1 MLCED
6 SADGPVCPALH
17 EFFEGLG
24 ETLKKGLES
33 VPEQTAGL
41 AAGKVRGH
49 MLEMQDLA
57 RKEAM
62 KEGAVENVSFRSLE
76 PDQKLISQPLMTL
89 LNHLI
94 TKLGPLDDIT
104 TTLASLSGLPEALEQ
119 VAVFK
124 NTMDAMQTR
133 IANRPPQ
140 AQGPIESEARI
151 PPLDLSSTNQISK
164 LIEAVEEIRKKIETP
179 TPPSVGLDSGK
190 VFGAITGLK
199 RTLEDLKT
207 SIPAGPAIPPVIG
220 NEATAAR
227 ERDMKEMRDLVLEMK
242 AEMAALKNSMVNNAP
257 APVPAPPAI
266 DVETISTLRAILD
279 QLKDRPFPTNQPPT
293 STTGIR
299 PATAERD
306 ILPMSEGPA
315 SQESPPRIFDRVI
328 RPTAKARQDS
338 GTMRALEKRHTQPTP
353 EGPRADG
360 AQVIDTFGIVQ
371 PIPSGITTV
380 AGAHKKRKTT
390 ATKTTLGS
398 AVPNNT
404 TPDEQVSQS
413 TSSRNTSTGSV
424 ANKGKKRKTPPGD
437 SLGMKQEAL
446 EGLKMNTDRP
456 MTRADSTRAKAVGID
471 IIEIESSSEG
481 SKSGNKRSGS
491 ATGKKKTTPPQST
504 STSTAFPSHPWT
516 LPPLST
522 TDNLESLPLPES
534 QLPES
539 QLPFPESRL
548 EPTQHNNSQTDTMMD
563 YGHGQL
569 PSVPSLPGYESTE
582 GYTDTYV
589 TPRPEYEDVDE
600 EDREAVRSTEQV
612 EESLMVPAE
621 KAKRAE
627 PGYRKYQKPGQ
638 PGQGQGPK
646 TYGNHTKLFGFMKGR
661 MALLDESDDE

>member
-1 MLCED
+1 
-6 SADGPVCPALH
+6 
-17 EFFEGLG
+17 
-24 ETLKKGLES
+24 
-33 VPEQTAGL
+33 
-41 AAGKVRGH
+41 

-57 RKEAM
+57 RKEAT

-104 TTLASLSGLPEALEQ
+104 STLASLSGLPEALEQ
-119 VAVFK
+119 VAVFR
-124 NTMDAMQTR
+124 NTMEAMQTR
-133 IANRPPQ
+133 IANRPTQPQ
-140 AQGPIESEARI
+140 AQAPIEAEARV
-151 PPLDLSSTNQISK
+151 PPLDLSNTNQITK
-164 LIEAVEEIRKKIETP
+164 VLEAVEEIRKKIETP

-207 SIPAGPAIPPVIG
+207 SIPAGPAIPPLIG
-220 NEATAAR
+220 DEETTAR
-227 ERDMKEMRDLVLEMK
+227 DRDMKEMKDLVLEMK
-242 AEMAALKNSMVNNAP
+242 AEMAALKESMVNHTS
-257 APVPAPPAI
+257 APVPAPAPAI
-266 DVETISTLRAILD
+266 DGETVSTLRAILD
-279 QLKDRPFPTNQPPT
+279 QLKERPLPTNQPPT
-293 STTGIR
+293 PTTGIR

-306 ILPMSEGPA
+306 LPPMSEGPA

-328 RPTAKARQDS
+328 RPTAKARQDPD
-338 GTMRALEKRHTQPTP
+338 TMRAVEGRNTQPT
-353 EGPRADG
+353 ADG
-360 AQVIDTFGIVQ
+360 LDADGPGPMATDAFGVVQ

-398 AVPNNT
+398 AVPNNS
-404 TPDEQVSQS
+404 TPDEQASQG

-446 EGLKMNTDRP
+446 EGLKMNMDRP

-471 IIEIESSSEG
+471 IIEIGSSSEG

-491 ATGKKKTTPPQST
+491 STGKKKTTPPQST
-504 STSTAFPSHPWT
+504 STSTAFPTHSWA
-516 LPPLST
+516 LPSLST

-539 QLPFPESRL
+539 QLAFPESRL
-548 EPTQHNNSQTDTMMD
+548 EPTQHDNSQPDSMMD

-569 PSVPSLPGYESTE
+569 PSVPSLPVYESTE

-589 TPRPEYEDVDE
+589 TPRPEYEDVEE

-646 TYGNHTKLFGFMKGR
+646 TYGNNTKLFGFMKGR